1 MLDSSGM
8 CTSKSLIIL
17 HIGGRGGRGRPK
29 KKRNHKNHGL
39 NPAAR
44 ERRVNRQGG
53 CTCDANFGASSKKHR
68 QEAMQPPPPPPPPKS
83 PSFLP
88 VHKEEDCSVDWAGAI
103 VRARTGHGQRTTC
116 LSLSLSFLPIYGT
129 RVFEDF
135 EERALVKNKR
145 TSLVTRTHSFIISVS
160 RRFDGDMDNI
170 FFALGG
176 KWSPWTCRGGA
187 VRVEAWWFGGEKK
200 QQGVRRSAIRE
211 RVQQA
216 HQPAINLPLVYPRI
230 NQTRRENRTPHPYSR
245 ERACP
250 GETSAGVPVP
260 LRATVA
266 SEIQTYLASVEKSLL
281 LRKHLLLYFLV
292 FALFSVRGRECTA
305 RQTDSGRAR
314 RGWQIPR

>member
-1 MLDSSGM
+1 MRTLGRHQ
-8 CTSKSLIIL
+8 KST
-17 HIGGRGGRGRPK
+17 G
-29 KKRNHKNHGL
+29 KKRCSRRRRRRRQKARAFYPCTRRKTVLWTGRAQQSERV
-39 NPAAR
+39 PATDR
-44 ERRVNRQGG
+44 EPR
-53 CTCDANFGASSKKHR
+53 ASR
-68 QEAMQPPPPPPPPKS
+68 CL
-83 PSFLP
+83 FLFF
-88 VHKEEDCSVDWAGAI
+88 
-103 VRARTGHGQRTTC
+103 RYTGHACSRI
-116 LSLSLSFLPIYGT
+116 LK
-129 RVFEDF
+129 
-135 EERALVKNKR
+135 RALVKNKR

-230 NQTRRENRTPHPYSR
+230 NQTRRENRTPHLYSR

-281 LRKHLLLYFLV
+281 LRKHVLLCFLV